1 MPNFHALGCLSA
13 VLDILER
20 HSLRLTPLDHDHE
33 SEGSVSL
40 RSRKRLTLNGLP
52 VQRGLYRF
60 EKLEPIQ
67 YLACIRGHR
76 RRKILVVNIE

>member
-52 VQRGLYRF
+52 VQRGL
-60 EKLEPIQ
+60 
-67 YLACIRGHR
+67 
-76 RRKILVVNIE
+76 

>member
-1 MPNFHALGCLSA
+1 MSAALKSPFPQTAMTSGASNKQ
-13 VLDILER
+13 I
-20 HSLRLTPLDHDHE
+20 SDHDHE